1 MFTFHQ
7 VTLKCYITWPWAR
20 KNDIPLLLLG
30 DLNARHPIWD
40 KNFKAPN
47 KNGTILEDIMS
58 WYNVQ
63 IQNDQ
68 NSTYVHK
75 RGSSTIDLVLT
86 SGISDL
92 KCHQWF
98 EMSNKRIW
106 PYVSV
111 LHQDVFLATSF
122 SWS

>member
-40 KNFKAPN
+40 KNCKAPN

-58 WYNVQ
+58 WHNVQ

-92 KCHQWF
+92 KCQTKEF
-98 EMSNKRIW
+98 GLMYQCCIKMFFW
-106 PYVSV
+106 PY
-111 LHQDVFLATSF
+111 HFLEVKD
-122 SWS
+122 WIV